1 MAQTLARSSR
11 HLTISSLIPKRLI
24 SSSSAITRPP
34 SPTTLLF
41 PRRPLLPISPAA
53 RSVIPVSPPRFTA
66 IRCLVNSAGNLSER
80 PPAAEMAQLYPGCDR
95 KHWLVVFDR
104 KPDGEGATKQQMI
117 DRYIKTLASILYS
130 EENAKKKIYS
140 VSCEGYFGF
149 GCEIDEVDANR
160 LKEWHKD
167 RNIRFVLP
175 DAYVDPEYK
184 DYGGELFVNGE
195 IVARSPERE
204 RRVRQLQ
211 MSSSQN

>member
-11 HLTISSLIPKRLI
+11 HLPISSLITKRLI
-24 SSSSAITRPP
+24 SSSSSSAITRPP

-41 PRRPLLPISPAA
+41 SRRPLLPISPAA
-53 RSVIPVSPPRFTA
+53 RSVIPVSPPRLTA

-95 KHWLVVFDR
+95 KHWLVVFGG
-104 KPDGEGATKQQMI
+104 KPGGEGVTKQQMI
-117 DRYIKTLASILYS
+117 DRYIKA

-160 LKEWHKD
+160 LEEWHKQMPLNP
-167 RNIRFVLP
+167 NIRFVLP
-175 DAYVDPEYK
+175 DAYVDPEYR

-211 MSSSQN
+211 KSSSQN